1 MKFVGQLLGHHLK
14 RYPLMQLDDV
24 YKLLHQ
30 AALGPGHAVQDAA
43 AARKRFDSEVTSLG
57 SGHEEPIADAIS
69 PDGRLARIHLRPYI
83 EAGHSP
89 DALFDAFV
97 YTAQKFPAAPD
108 KLKKFCGCLGDLA
121 GAGGI
126 PFGQARVIEYFDAI
140 ARKGYPVISHSATY
154 REAYKPAYRV
164 VSLDY
169 LPAVEPGSPS

>member
-30 AALGPGHAVQDAA
+30 AALGPGHAVEDVA
-43 AARKRFDSEVTSLG
+43 AARKRFDAEIQSLG
-57 SGHEEPIADAIS
+57 SGPEEPIADAIS

-83 EAGHSP
+83 EAGH
-89 DALFDAFV
+89 DLAALFEAFV
-97 YTAQKFPAAPD
+97 QTAQNYPASRD
-108 KLKKFCGCLGDLA
+108 KLAKFCGCLGDLA

-126 PFGQARVIEYFDAI
+126 PFAQARVVEHFEAI
-140 ARKGYPVISHSATY
+140 ARRQFPVVSHTATY
-154 REAYKPAYRV
+154 RETYKPAYRV